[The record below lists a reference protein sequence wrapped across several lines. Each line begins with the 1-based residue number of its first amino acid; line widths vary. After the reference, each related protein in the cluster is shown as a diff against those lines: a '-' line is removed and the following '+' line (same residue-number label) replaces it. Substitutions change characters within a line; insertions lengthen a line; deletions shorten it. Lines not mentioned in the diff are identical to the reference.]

1 MERPASLAA
10 NAAHRALQAYARL
23 LGPEHVH
30 AADPHA
36 DMSDPLAFDRE
47 RHRPAGRIAPADIEE
62 VRAAL
67 RVAAQYDVPLWP
79 ISRGKNLGY
88 GGAAARVAGTI
99 MLDLSRLR
107 QIAFD
112 AASGTVV
119 VEPGVSFYDLHDY
132 LQTNALPYWLSVP
145 ANSWGSV
152 LGNALDRGLGF
163 GANGDHAGSIR
174 GLEIV
179 LADGD
184 VVRTGTAALTGGP
197 GGPGGPGWTG
207 AGLGP
212 SADQL
217 FVQSNLGI
225 VTRMSLALMPR
236 PEAMLGL
243 ELDFDRAEDIAAIID
258 TLAPMRRERLLT
270 ANPVV
275 QDWLAVAALR
285 SRRGDW
291 IGASE
296 PLCQETAATIRHKLG
311 IGWWRVS
318 LRVHGRTQVARAA
331 LAVVE
336 REVARLRPSRLE
348 RTAWHDGDPP
358 DHSLWG
364 GTPGSH
370 ALTALNWHR
379 GRGGQSRSSV
389 ILPHEGGA
397 ALAWTRDAE
406 ITCRTA
412 AIDCETRLVVDENRV
427 IGEWVLAFDQDDPAM
442 TARVEPLMRALI
454 AQANKAGLGT
464 HRTHLAAMDLAAQGY
479 GWNDGALMRLNE
491 RLKDALDPQGLIAPG
506 KSGIGGRSYRRR
518 VAT

>member
-1 MERPASLAA
+1 MAG
-10 NAAHRALQAYARL
+10 NATHNAHRALQAYARL
-23 LGPEHVH
+23 LGAEHVH
-30 AADPHA
+30 AADAHA
-36 DMSDPLAFDRE
+36 DRPDPLAFDQE

-88 GGAAARVAGTI
+88 GGAAPRVCGTI

-107 QIAFD
+107 RIGFD
-112 AASGTVV
+112 PPSGTVI

-152 LGNALDRGLGF
+152 LGNALDRGQGF
-163 GANGDHAGSIR
+163 GTNGDHAGSIR

-184 VVRTGTAALTGGP
+184 VVRTGTAALAGGM
-197 GGPGGPGWTG
+197 GWTG

-243 ELDFDRAEDIAAIID
+243 ELDFDKPEDIAAIID

-270 ANPVV
+270 ASPIA
-275 QDWLAVAALR
+275 QDWLAVAALG

-291 IGASE
+291 IEASE
-296 PLCQETAATIRHKLG
+296 PLDQVTAATIRRELG
-311 IGWWRVS
+311 IGWWRVY
-318 LRVHGRTQVARAA
+318 LRVHGRREVARAA
-331 LAVVE
+331 MAVVE
-336 REVARLRPSRLE
+336 GEVARHRPSRLE

-358 DHSLWG
+358 DPTLWG

-389 ILPHEGGA
+389 ILPPDGSA
-397 ALAWTRDAE
+397 ALAWTRHAE
-406 ITCRTA
+406 TTCQAA
-412 AIDCETRLVVDENRV
+412 AIDCETRLVVDENRM

-442 TARVEPLMRALI
+442 TARVEPLMRTLI
-454 AQANKAGLGT
+454 AHASKAGFGT

-479 GWNDGALMRLNE
+479 GWNDGALMRLSE

-518 VAT
+518 IAT